1 MLDYLELV
9 ILAALGLAIGFVGG
23 LVGLVLGVVRL
34 PLILSSE
41 LSASIAVGTNIGV
54 SALGALSA
62 AIQHLRKSNLYRR
75 IFIMMATTGAAGA
88 FLGSQLTKYVPVRIL
103 LLLIAAVVIYES
115 LMMLRHSRNGN
126 LPKAAY
132 KPSSVIESLIGFGV
146 GFVGGLVG
154 LVLGSIRLPAM
165 IGILKMEPRVAIGT
179 NLAAASVMGASGLI
193 GHMITN
199 SVDYY
204 ILGVMGSA
212 AIAGAYLGARFTN
225 RFNARTL
232 KLMIGITLV
241 LVAAILIERAVAFG

>member
-1 MLDYLELV
+1 MLDYMELV

-23 LVGLVLGVVRL
+23 LVGLLLGVVRL
-34 PLILSSE
+34 PLILSTE

-54 SALGALSA
+54 STLGALSA
-62 AIQHLRKSNLYRR
+62 AIQHLRQSNLHRR
-75 IFIMMATTGAAGA
+75 IFIIMATTGAAGA
-88 FLGSQLTKYVPVRIL
+88 FIGSQITNYVPVRIL
-103 LLLIAAVVIYES
+103 LLVIAAVVVYES
-115 LMMLRHSRNGN
+115 FMMLKPSHNGHV
-126 LPKAAY
+126 PKSAY
-132 KPSSVIESLIGFGV
+132 KQSSIIESLIGFGI

-193 GHMITN
+193 GHVISN
-199 SVDYY
+199 SVDYS

-212 AIAGAYLGARFTN
+212 AIAGAFLGARFTN

-232 KLMIGITLV
+232 KLMIGLTLIP
-241 LVAAILIERAVAFG
+241 VAAILITRAVVGG